1 MGKGESVYV
10 RHSGKKCGI
19 RKLRGGLLKSMQCTL
34 GRTVGEKEGSMN
46 KNEGD
51 SEKSGE
57 RTKSDKKR

>member
-1 MGKGESVYV
+1 M
-10 RHSGKKCGI
+10 
-19 RKLRGGLLKSMQCTL
+19 RKLQGGLLKGMQCTL
-34 GRTVGEKEGSMN
+34 GRTVGEKEVGMN